1 MSTAKEKLYRWLI
14 DHVAYNN
21 TYYIDELAEYVTV
34 NEMPIY
40 RGFDVIE
47 TDGDKLFVKN
57 KSFSQSYDVAYDF
70 AQMSFH
76 KDCCIVEIDAYET
89 EVVNVID
96 VYNDLRS
103 EFSFTDNEESMIRNE
118 KEVITLNDWVKLTLI
133 DKSLNLTNATI
144 YNFKGALL
152 NESKEETAFV

>member
-34 NEMPIY
+34 NETPIY

-57 KSFSQSYDVAYDF
+57 KSFSKSYDVAYDF

-76 KDCCIVEIDAYET
+76 KDCCIVKIDAYET

-96 VYNDLRS
+96 VYNDLKS
-103 EFSFTDNEESMIRNE
+103 EFSFTDNETTMIHNE
-118 KEVITLNDWVKLTLI
+118 KEVITLNDWIKLTLTNK
-133 DKSLNLTNATI
+133 DLNLTGATI
-144 YNFKGALL
+144 YNFKGDIL
-152 NESKEETAFV
+152 NEATKETTFV

>member
-21 TYYIDELAEYVTV
+21 TYYIDELVKYVTV

-70 AQMSFH
+70 AQMSYD
-76 KDCCIVEIDAYET
+76 KDCHIVEIDAYET
-89 EVVNVID
+89 EVINVID
-96 VYNDLRS
+96 IYNDLKS
-103 EFSFTDNEESMIRNE
+103 EFSFTDNEITMICNE
-118 KEVITLNDWVKLTLI
+118 KEVITLDDWIKLTLASK
-133 DKSLNLTNATI
+133 DPNLTGATI
-144 YNFKGALL
+144 YNFKGDIID
-152 NESKEETAFV
+152 ETTEETTFV

>member
-21 TYYIDELAEYVTV
+21 TYYIDELAPYVTV

-57 KSFSQSYDVAYDF
+57 KSFSKSYDVAYDF

-96 VYNDLRS
+96 VYNDLKS
-103 EFSFTDNEESMIRNE
+103 EFSFTDNETTMIRNE
-118 KEVITLNDWVKLTLI
+118 KEVLTLNDWIKLTLTNK
-133 DKSLNLTNATI
+133 DLNLTGATI
-144 YNFKGALL
+144 YNFKGDIL
-152 NESKEETAFV
+152 NETTKETTFV